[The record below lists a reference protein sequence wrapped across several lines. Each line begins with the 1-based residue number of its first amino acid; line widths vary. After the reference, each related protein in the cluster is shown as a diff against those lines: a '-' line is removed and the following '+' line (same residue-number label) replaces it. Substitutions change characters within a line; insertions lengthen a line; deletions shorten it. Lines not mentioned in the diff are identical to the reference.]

1 MNPKMKTRII
11 KNRRLK
17 HIAMGKLYKC
27 IVKNEKFEVEHF
39 EDNTPTNCV
48 LTEPNPTKS
57 KIYKYEMS
65 NGIETRL
72 WSIGGKNMGF
82 AIYFEDNILE
92 ELEGYNMKTIAE
104 YLNDFSDFSK
114 KELQQLLIELDD
126 EEKTKIEIEIKRL
139 LSKLEE

>member
-1 MNPKMKTRII
+1 MEKQ
-11 KNRRLK
+11 
-17 HIAMGKLYKC
+17 YKC
-27 IVKNEKFEVEHF
+27 IIKNEKFEVEYF
-39 EDNTPTNCV
+39 EHSAPANCV

-72 WSIGGKNMGF
+72 WTIGGKNMGF

-92 ELEGYNMKTIAE
+92 EFEGYNMKTIAE
-104 YLNDFSDFSK
+104 YLNDVSDFSK

-126 EEKTKIEIEIKRL
+126 EEKTKIEIELKGL